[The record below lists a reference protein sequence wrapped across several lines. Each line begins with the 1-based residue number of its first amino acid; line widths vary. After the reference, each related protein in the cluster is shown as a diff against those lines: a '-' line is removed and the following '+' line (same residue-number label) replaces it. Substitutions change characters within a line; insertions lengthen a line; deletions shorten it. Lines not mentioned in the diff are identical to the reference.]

1 MGCTMTENNKTKIV
15 LCDDDPTMRSL
26 LETLL
31 GMEGY
36 EATSFIESTDEK
48 FINYLIQQQPKA
60 VLLDVH
66 LTYSSGIDLLIK
78 IKQEERLND
87 LFVLMTS
94 GMELETECMEKGADG
109 FLLKPY
115 MPDDLLLWLREIL
128 D

>member
-1 MGCTMTENNKTKIV
+1 MVQENKTKII

-36 EATSFIESTDEK
+36 NAIPFIESTDDK
-48 FINYLIQQQPKA
+48 FINFLITEEPRA

-66 LTYSSGIDLLIK
+66 LTYSSGIDLLVK
-78 IKQEERLND
+78 IKQEEKLKN
-87 LFVLMTS
+87 LLVLLTS
-94 GMELETECMEKGADG
+94 GMDLKKECMEKGADG

-115 MPDDLLLWLREIL
+115 MPDDLISWLREIIG
-128 D
+128 

>member
-1 MGCTMTENNKTKIV
+1 MRDNNKTKII

-31 GMEGY
+31 DMEGY
-36 EATSFIESTDEK
+36 HAVPFIESTDEK
-48 FINYLIQQQPKA
+48 FISCLLNEQPRA

-66 LTYSSGIDLLIK
+66 LTYSNGIDLLVK
-78 IKQEERLND
+78 IKQEDQLKNM
-87 LFVLMTS
+87 FVLMTS
-94 GMELETECMEKGADG
+94 GMDLQKECMDKGADG

-115 MPDDLLLWLREIL
+115 MPDDLITWLRSII

>member
-1 MGCTMTENNKTKIV
+1 MVENNKTKII

-36 EATSFIESTDEK
+36 DAVPFIESTDEH
-48 FINYLIQQQPKA
+48 FINYLIVEKPQA

-66 LTYSSGIDLLIK
+66 LTYSSGIDLLVK
-78 IKQEERLND
+78 IKQDDRLKD
-87 LFVLMTS
+87 LLVLMSS
-94 GMELETECMEKGADG
+94 GMDLKKECMEKGADG

-115 MPDDLLLWLREIL
+115 MPDDLISWLREIIG
-128 D
+128 

>member
-1 MGCTMTENNKTKIV
+1 MAQNNKTKII

-31 GMEGY
+31 ALEGY
-36 EATSFIESTDEK
+36 QADSFIESTDEN
-48 FINYLIQQQPKA
+48 FINYLIIEQPRA

-66 LTYSSGIDLLIK
+66 LAYSNGIDLLVK
-78 IKQEERLND
+78 IKQQEQLKD
-87 LFVLMTS
+87 MFVLMTS
-94 GMELETECMEKGADG
+94 GMDLKKECMENGADG

-115 MPDDLLLWLREIL
+115 MPDDLISWLRNII

>member
-1 MGCTMTENNKTKIV
+1 MAQENKTKII

-36 EATSFIESTDEK
+36 NAVPFIESTDEK
-48 FINYLIQQQPKA
+48 FIDFLIVEKPRA

-66 LTYSSGIDLLIK
+66 LTYSNGIDLLVK
-78 IKQEERLND
+78 IKQEDQIED
-87 LFVLMTS
+87 LLVLMTS
-94 GMELETECMEKGADG
+94 GMDLKKECMEKGADG

-115 MPDDLLLWLREIL
+115 MPDDLISWLHEIIG
-128 D
+128 

>member
-1 MGCTMTENNKTKIV
+1 MTQNNKTKII

-48 FINYLIQQQPKA
+48 FINYLIQEQPKA

-66 LTYSSGIDLLIK
+66 LTYTSGIDLLVK
-78 IKQEERLND
+78 IKQEKLLKNIY
-87 LFVLMTS
+87 VLMTS
-94 GMELETECMEKGADG
+94 GMELKKECMENGADG

-115 MPDDLLLWLREIL
+115 MPDDLLSWLHEIL